1 MNSFKESLMN
11 WFGYTRRERRSTFI
25 LLLIIAGIIGIR
37 FVVPQKRI
45 DLTIIPLSYREERTG
60 RDSISEPAG
69 LAREPVRK
77 ENYYRRQQDPLDL
90 NSCDSASLVS
100 LPGIG
105 PVLSARIIKYRKLI
119 GGFVSVGQL
128 REVYGLPEETYDL
141 VSPRLKADTL
151 SVRKIKINSAG
162 YGELIRHPYFKR
174 EEVAAILKYRELKG
188 RIPGVGEMVEN
199 KVISEETAQ
208 KIGAYLE
215 F

>member
-1 MNSFKESLMN
+1 MNSYKESLMN

-25 LLLIIAGIIGIR
+25 LLIIIAVVIGIR
-37 FVVPQKRI
+37 FVVPENRI
-45 DLTIIPLSYREERTG
+45 DLTVVPMGYQQEKAGS
-60 RDSISEPAG
+60 DSISEPVG
-69 LAREPVRK
+69 LTRKPVKK
-77 ENYYRRQQDPLDL
+77 ESYYRRQEGPIDL
-90 NSCDSASLVS
+90 NRCDSASLVS

-141 VSPRLKADTL
+141 VSPRLMADPA

-162 YGELIRHPYFKR
+162 YGELIRHPYFRR

-188 RIPGVGEMVEN
+188 SIPGVGEMVEN
-199 KVISEETAQ
+199 KVISEETAG
-208 KIGAYLE
+208 KIAAYLE